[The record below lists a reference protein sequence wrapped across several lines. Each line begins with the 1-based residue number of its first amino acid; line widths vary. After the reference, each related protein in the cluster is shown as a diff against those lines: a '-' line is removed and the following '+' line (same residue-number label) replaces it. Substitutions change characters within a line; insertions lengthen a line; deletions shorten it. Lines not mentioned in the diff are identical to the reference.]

1 MKFIFFIGLSLLSF
15 ACFAQD
21 STSVPP
27 TPPEN
32 LTVNKDIRLTKL
44 AKKEAEIN
52 DANGVLRGPK
62 YIRGYRL
69 MLMSTNNQAAA
80 MKLRT
85 QLLKMYPDQKVYMS
99 YQPPYIKVKFGNFM
113 DKEDADNMK
122 KVIEKSKIVTNN
134 IYIVS
139 ELIENNVDKNKDV
152 STPSSN

>member
-1 MKFIFFIGLSLLSF
+1 MKYIFFIGLSLFSF

-21 STSVPP
+21 STSVPQ

-32 LTVNKDIRLTKL
+32 LTINKDIRLTKL

-69 MLMSTNNQAAA
+69 MLLSTNNQAAA
-80 MKLRT
+80 MNLRT
-85 QLLKMYPDQKVYMS
+85 QLLKKYPEQKVYMS
-99 YQPPYIKVKFGNFM
+99 YQPPYIKVKFGNFLE
-113 DKEDADNMK
+113 KSDADNMK
-122 KVIEKSKIVTNN
+122 KELEKTKIVANN

-139 ELIENNVDKNKDV
+139 ELIENNFDKNKDG
-152 STPSSN
+152 STPASN